1 MADIK
6 QQLYTLCTEYIAA
19 KETDIRRTIDE
30 AREAANNETKS
41 SAGDKYETGR
51 ETMQQE
57 IDLNLTRLNELKKL
71 KVTLDRILPDQKSD
85 IVVPGSAVLTSNGN
99 YYIGISAGVLNAGG
113 NAYYAVSAASPIG
126 AALTGRRKGDSF
138 SWNGKSYTVAEV
150 L

>member
-1 MADIK
+1 MPDIK

-57 IDLNLTRLNELKKL
+57 IDLNLTRLNELNRL
-71 KVTLDRILPDQKSD
+71 KQTLERIIPTQKSD
-85 IVVPGSAVLTSNGN
+85 IAVPGSAVLTNNGN
-99 YYIGISAGVLNAGG
+99 YYIAIGAGILKADGK
-113 NAYYAVSAASPIG
+113 AYYAISAASPIG
-126 AALTGRRKGDSF
+126 ELLAGKRKGDMFSF
-138 SWNGKSYTVAEV
+138 NGKSYVVEDV
-150 L
+150 I